1 MKNYRHIFFDL
12 DRTLWDFEANSL
24 ITLQEIFENR
34 KLTSFGI
41 PDFDIFLKFYKT
53 YNIQLWDLYKQGKVE
68 KEYLSVERFDGTLR
82 HFSIKNEELARKIA
96 KDYVQISPTKTKLF
110 PFVNEILTYLKEKYQ
125 LHIITNGFNEVQFV
139 KLKNSRLDQFFTK
152 VITSE
157 MIGIQK
163 PNPKIF
169 EYALS
174 EANAASNESIM
185 IGDDQKTDI
194 IGAQNFGMDQVFVD
208 YNFEAL
214 ICNPS
219 YRIHHLKEL
228 EGLL

>member
-34 KLTSFGI
+34 KLASFGI

-53 YNIQLWDLYKQGKVE
+53 YNIQLWDLYKQGKIE

-82 HFSIKNEELARKIA
+82 HFSIKNEELAQKIA

-110 PFVNEILTYLKEKYQ
+110 PFVNEILTYLKEKYH

-228 EGLL
+228 KRLL